1 MEVAILSAGEG
12 ARLGFDKKLPKS
24 FVEISGPTI
33 LSRQLEC
40 LRPFIVEGTVNS
52 TVHLVLGY
60 GFENDPDP
68 ESTIRSLVDV
78 PDEISLNCLVL
89 PYWRQTENAASAL
102 AAVPSTRDDLL
113 LFCGDVVF
121 THSLLKTVV
130 DQYSEECLPQG
141 YSAVAAIEGVQD
153 ERTAVRWD
161 EDRVIHEY
169 GAIEGHQEA
178 GIFVLNSNHFE
189 EAGQIWINGAESE
202 WFPIVFE
209 NLPTRA
215 ILVSSEDHGEIN
227 TQEHLKAVRKQF
239 ENK

>member
-12 ARLGFDKKLPKS
+12 SRLGFDKRLPKS
-24 FVEISGPTI
+24 FVEISGATI

-68 ESTIRSLVDV
+68 ESTVRSLADV

-121 THSLLKTVV
+121 THSLLGRVIDEYQEKCTS
-130 DQYSEECLPQG
+130 QS

-153 ERTAVRWD
+153 ERTAVRWN

-169 GAIEGHQEA
+169 GAIKGHQEA
-178 GIFVLNSNHFE
+178 GIFVLNSDHFDV
-189 EAGQIWINGAESE
+189 AGQVWIEGAKSE

-209 NLPTRA
+209 EIPTRA
-215 ILVSSEDHGEIN
+215 VLVSSDDHGEVN
-227 TQEHLKAVRKQF
+227 TQEQLKSVRQQF
-239 ENK
+239 DPA